1 MTEVDILI
9 EEYTK
14 HPVNNF
20 EMENATISRHEGN
33 FICGDDITVY
43 LKIHEN
49 IIEMMSFSWNP
60 SNITLAASSLLAEL
74 IEKQT
79 IDEVMT
85 WNYETMIQN
94 GFEVSPKRKRAAV
107 IALLA
112 VKNAIHSRRGD
123 KNEKGEII
131 EDDFEDLL
139 DD

>member
-1 MTEVDILI
+1 MTEVDLLI

-20 EMENATISRHEGN
+20 EMKDATISRHEGN
-33 FICGDDITVY
+33 FICWDDITVY
-43 LKIHEN
+43 LDIQDNCIKK
-49 IIEMMSFSWNP
+49 MSFSWNP

-74 IEKQT
+74 IENQP
-79 IDEVMT
+79 IDEVLKR
-85 WNYETMIQN
+85 NYETMIEN

-112 VKNAIHSRRGD
+112 VRNAIHIWRED

-131 EDDFEDLL
+131 EDDFDDLL